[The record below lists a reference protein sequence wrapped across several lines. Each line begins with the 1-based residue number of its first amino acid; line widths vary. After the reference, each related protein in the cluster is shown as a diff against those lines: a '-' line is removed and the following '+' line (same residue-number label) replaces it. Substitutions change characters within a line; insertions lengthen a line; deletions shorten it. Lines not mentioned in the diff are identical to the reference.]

1 MDVRRLLSHLSYH
14 SLSLILSSYG
24 SRTDADC
31 GFRLAVTF
39 LVFPLPGRRGQLAR
53 PLSLMRVLECFA
65 GTGKRHSVCPPARGN
80 TMIGLPRPT
89 LVGLP

>member
-1 MDVRRLLSHLSYH
+1 MTGPIDKTPVVDE
-14 SLSLILSSYG
+14 G
-24 SRTDADC
+24 
-31 GFRLAVTF
+31 
-39 LVFPLPGRRGQLAR
+39 
-53 PLSLMRVLECFA
+53 RVLKCFA